1 MRHGMGAGFAFR
13 GRGTL
18 CAVLPVALVGIGCA
32 LFMSPRGVGQTA
44 GVNQGGPGYVHQQV
58 GGETNPQNS
67 ESASKVDQMRQAE
80 QRRRVLADTAKLV
93 ELSNELKAAV
103 DASSKDQLSL
113 EVLRKAAEIE
123 KTAHDLKGWV
133 KY

>member
-1 MRHGMGAGFAFR
+1 MREGISAGSVFR
-13 GRGTL
+13 GRG
-18 CAVLPVALVGIGCA
+18 AVIPVVLASLGCLLSMA
-32 LFMSPRGVGQTA
+32 SRGVGQAA
-44 GVNQGGPGYVHQQV
+44 GVNQAGPGYIHSQV
-58 GGETNPQNS
+58 GGDDNPKAS
-67 ESASKVDQMRQAE
+67 ESGSRVDQMRQAE

-93 ELSNELKAAV
+93 ELSNALKAAV

-133 KY
+133 KN